1 MSEML
6 LELDKVSY
14 SYARGD
20 WRLDGVS
27 LGVERGDMI
36 GIVGANGS
44 GKSTLM
50 KAAAGVLTIESG
62 KVRLAGTD
70 IRKISRRK
78 LAQRLGFLPQQAA
91 SVFDFRVEQVVAMG
105 RYCHS
110 RGLGFTSAE
119 DQRVIA
125 EAMEATETT
134 AFCGR
139 GLMELSGGERQRVM
153 LASVLAQQPDIMLLD
168 EPAAGLDLHHQV
180 TFFRLLADMS
190 ARGIGVVVITHDL
203 NFAGQF
209 CTKLLAMEGGRR
221 VLFGQVEEVF
231 ERVTEMDVY
240 SGDVATLRHPVNGKW
255 AVLPYYKDG
264 KTKGRQP

>member
-1 MSEML
+1 MSELL

-14 SYARGD
+14 SYGRSD
-20 WRLDGVS
+20 WRLEDVS
-27 LGVERGDMI
+27 LAVKRGDMI

-50 KAAAGVLTIESG
+50 KVAAGVLAAESG
-62 KVRLAGTD
+62 KVLVTGTD
-70 IRKISRRK
+70 IHKMSRRK
-78 LAQRLGFLPQQAA
+78 LARKLGFLPQQAA

-110 RGLGFTSAE
+110 KGLGFTSAE
-119 DQRVIA
+119 DERVIA

-134 AFCGR
+134 TFCGR
-139 GLMELSGGERQRVM
+139 TLMELSGGERQRVM

-190 ARGIGVVVITHDL
+190 ARGMGVVVITHDL

-209 CTKLLAMEGGRR
+209 CTKLLAMEAGRR
-221 VLFGQVEEVF
+221 VLFGEVEQLF
-231 ERVTEMDVY
+231 EQVTEMKVY
-240 SGDVATLRHPVNGKW
+240 SGDVATLRHPFNGKW
-255 AVLPYYKDG
+255 AVLPYYKDS
-264 KTKGRQP
+264 KTEGQQP